1 MKKMDNIYWDIV
13 KSVAD
18 ESAID
23 EYKALKMWT
32 KIVGKRVANV
42 TTPIKI
48 ISGKMIVKVKNS
60 VWRNEL
66 VMLKEEI
73 IRKYENKLGNKIIK
87 DIKFV

>member
-1 MKKMDNIYWDIV
+1 MKKMNNIYWDIV
-13 KSVAD
+13 KDVAD

-23 EYKALKMWT
+23 EYKAFKIWEE
-32 KIVGKRVANV
+32 IVGRRVSNV

-73 IRKYENKLGNKIIK
+73 IKKYENKLEKKIIK

>member
-1 MKKMDNIYWDIV
+1 MNNIYWDIV
-13 KSVAD
+13 KDVAD

-23 EYKALKMWT
+23 EYKAFKIWEE
-32 KIVGKRVANV
+32 IVGRRVSNV

-73 IRKYENKLGNKIIK
+73 IKKYENKLEKKIIK